1 MNINHVAI
9 WADNLELLRSFYTE
23 YFGGCCGS
31 RYHNPTKGFTS
42 YIVAFDGGARLELMH
57 KDGLSRPLEP
67 HLGFAHIS
75 FSVGDK
81 ESVDSLTA
89 RLRRDGYVI
98 VDGPRVTGDGFYESA
113 VEDPEGNIV
122 EITVCAYCRLVLL
135 RLSMC
140 RRVVANA
147 LLRPGD
153 STCSVSSSRCS
164 SNSDIS
170 SG

>member
-1 MNINHVAI
+1 
-9 WADNLELLRSFYTE
+9 
-23 YFGGCCGS
+23 
-31 RYHNPTKGFTS
+31 
-42 YIVAFDGGARLELMH
+42 MH

-89 RLRRDGYVI
+89 RLRRDDYAI

-122 EITVCAYCRLVLL
+122 EITV
-135 RLSMC
+135 
-140 RRVVANA
+140 
-147 LLRPGD
+147 
-153 STCSVSSSRCS
+153 
-164 SNSDIS
+164 
-170 SG
+170 

>member
-89 RLRRDGYVI
+89 RLRRDDYAI

-122 EITVCAYCRLVLL
+122 EITV
-135 RLSMC
+135 
-140 RRVVANA
+140 
-147 LLRPGD
+147 
-153 STCSVSSSRCS
+153 
-164 SNSDIS
+164 
-170 SG
+170 

>member
-75 FSVGDK
+75 FQSETRRVWIVLPPDSVGM
-81 ESVDSLTA
+81 
-89 RLRRDGYVI
+89 I
-98 VDGPRVTGDGFYESA
+98 M
-113 VEDPEGNIV
+113 
-122 EITVCAYCRLVLL
+122 LL
-135 RLSMC
+135 
-140 RRVVANA
+140 
-147 LLRPGD
+147 
-153 STCSVSSSRCS
+153 
-164 SNSDIS
+164 
-170 SG
+170 